1 MEMSSGRDLARSLAL
16 MLLELKAELDEF
28 AFQVD
33 LQPVES
39 HPDAVPVT
47 LERSLSSQTLF

>member
-1 MEMSSGRDLARSLAL
+1 MEMSSGRDLGRSLAL

-33 LQPVES
+33 LHPVELD
-39 HPDAVPVT
+39 PNAVPVT
-47 LERSLSSQTLF
+47 VERSLSSQTLF

>member
-28 AFQVD
+28 AFQAD
-33 LQPVES
+33 LHPVEPN
-39 HPDAVPVT
+39 PDAVPVT

>member
-1 MEMSSGRDLARSLAL
+1 MEMNSGRDLARSLAL

-33 LQPVES
+33 LHPVELD
-39 HPDAVPVT
+39 PNAVPVT

>member
-1 MEMSSGRDLARSLAL
+1 MEMSSGRDLGRSLAL

-33 LQPVES
+33 LHPVEPN
-39 HPDAVPVT
+39 PDVVPVT
-47 LERSLSSQTLF
+47 VERSLSAQTLF